1 MPAAAANAVA
11 IALRVDETDAVAKL
25 GKFSQALGTLSGG
38 ASGPQ
43 GVARLASA
51 FGELAQAA
59 RDAAL
64 HAAELSRGA
73 DQIGT
78 SVGRL
83 DRFTRSARA
92 LAGVPFDRSIDALKT
107 FQEHLGDA
115 AFEPDSQIAGLFDR
129 IDVAVRRSDGT
140 VRDTLQVWDD
150 FVDAVGKADRA
161 TRNSLT
167 AEFGDIVRDIAIPM
181 SRNTKAVDDYQARLR
196 VLAGINEELAEDAAA
211 ANLQFELLDATL
223 GALGTNLGNFAA
235 KYLGVAAEFL
245 TGVAGGVKEGLFG
258 SAVVFD
264 VEFET
269 LEEAQAYLDGIKA
282 IRQSIQES
290 IDEIEDSEVGH
301 GGFGTQKARQLERF
315 RYLDDLAQARQ
326 ASVEAHIK
334 KRETGDAGTRDNQF
348 VAELTRQFNLATINA
363 KALGDEI
370 ERLRADPDSDP
381 ALIRHLE
388 LQRQSLLQQRST
400 KDVETERLRLQL
412 QLVGLSAEEAQ
423 LATLRHRRA
432 AATDDE
438 ERARLTTQIDLTEQ
452 LQAETAAQQERVAIE
467 TAIESLTLQIE
478 RQHYGIREALL
489 EELGITRQMLQD
501 NTALAALFEDIL
513 ATRQQQAEKAREEAL
528 YGDVN
533 RQLDVER
540 ARATGLDL
548 RLHRHLVELQRQ
560 GVKYGEEELDNLE
573 AKLEELDKLTFA
585 NDLRDDLRDA
595 VGGGLRDGLRE
606 FAEGGDIG
614 DVFDEIGRRLSS
626 LLLDLAIGG
635 FGQGGSGGTGLLG
648 WLGGLFSGQRERGGP
663 VDAGRLYLVGER
675 GPELFMPR
683 VAGNVLASVGSGPAV
698 TQQITVQGAVRSD
711 ADVAAIA
718 QRVSAQAAASVL
730 ETIRNGRAVV
740 A

>member
-1 MPAAAANAVA
+1 MPSGTANAVA

-25 GKFSQALGTLSGG
+25 GKFRQALGTLSGG
-38 ASGPQ
+38 ASGSQ

-51 FGELAQAA
+51 FGEVAQAA
-59 RDAAL
+59 RAAAL

-107 FQEHLGDA
+107 FQEHLDDA

-181 SRNTKAVDDYQARLR
+181 SRNIKAVDDYQARLR

-245 TGVAGGVKEGLFG
+245 TGVARGVKEGLFG

-269 LEEAQAYLDGIKA
+269 LEEAQAYLDGIKV
-282 IRQSIQES
+282 IRRSIQDS
-290 IDEIEDSEVGH
+290 IDEIENSEVGH
-301 GGFGTQKARQLERF
+301 GGIGTEKARQLEQNK
-315 RYLDDLAQARQ
+315 YLDDLAQARQ

-348 VAELTRQFNLATINA
+348 VAEITRQFDLART
-363 KALGDEI
+363 KAAALAEEI
-370 ERLRADPDSDP
+370 KRLRDEDGDP

-388 LQRQSLLQQRST
+388 QRRQSLLQQREIKHT
-400 KDVETERLRLQL
+400 EAERLELQL
-412 QLVGLSAEEAQ
+412 KLVGLSSEEAR
-423 LATLRHRRA
+423 LATLRHRLEAETDGTKRAQLQTEIELEERLQAATA
-432 AATDDE
+432 AATEQAAIDAAIAE
-438 ERARLTTQIDLTEQ
+438 LTTQI
-452 LQAETAAQQERVAIE
+452 ERA
-467 TAIESLTLQIE
+467 
-478 RQHYGIREALL
+478 HYGIEGALL
-489 EELGITRQMLQD
+489 AELDITREQLAKSP
-501 NTALAALFEDIL
+501 ALRAMFEDMA
-513 ATRQQQAEKAREEAL
+513 ATRREQAEAAREEAL

-635 FGQGGSGGTGLLG
+635 FGQGGSGATGLLG

-683 VAGNVLASVGSGPAV
+683 VAGNVLASVGAGPAV

-730 ETIRNGRAVV
+730 ETIRNGRAVI